1 MRRIID
7 LSLPIGPGM
16 RGVEIKVARTLEAN
30 GWNAKQLD
38 LYSHS
43 GTHMDAPRHFLRAG
57 STIDQTSLE
66 ACIGPA
72 KRIDLRPVT
81 PRQEITVEHLGEA
94 AEMIGAG
101 DRIVL
106 CTDWYLRHETPEY
119 RDALPRIGLPL
130 AEWFVQQG
138 IVLLGVEPP
147 SVTDVNDREEL
158 IRIHKTLLEA
168 GIVIVEGL
176 ARLSDIRSCD
186 FQLIALPLSVVDGD
200 GAPARVVAVEATG
213 HTD

>member
-7 LSLPIGPGM
+7 LSLPIGPEM
-16 RGVEIKVARTLEAN
+16 RGVEIKVARTLETN
-30 GWNAKQLD
+30 GWNARQLD

-43 GTHMDAPRHFLRAG
+43 GTHMDAPRHFLSAG

-66 ACIGPA
+66 SCIGPA
-72 KRIDLRPVT
+72 KRIDLRPVA

-94 AEMIGAG
+94 AKTIGRG

-106 CTDWYLRHETPEY
+106 CTDWYLRHGTPEY
-119 RDALPRIGLPL
+119 RDALPRVGLSFAQWL
-130 AEWFVQQG
+130 VQQE

-168 GIVIVEGL
+168 GIVIIEGL
-176 ARLSDIRSCD
+176 ARLSDIRSSD
-186 FQLIALPLSVVDGD
+186 FQLIALPLNVLDGD
-200 GAPARVVAVEATG
+200 GAPARVVAIQDA
-213 HTD
+213 